1 MYIVNREELNES
13 SSKSCEY
20 IRGQSDFDSRDR
32 RVFYKGGVFEQ
43 GRDR

>member
-1 MYIVNREELNES
+1 MHTANREESNES
-13 SSKSCEY
+13 SSKSCEH

-32 RVFYKGGVFEQ
+32 RVLHKGGAFEQ